1 VAEDYEARMTFTEHL
16 AELRTRIVRS
26 LIVVSV
32 CFFLCFFLSGKILN
46 VVAAPLRSV
55 EDVAVGVDID
65 APQDADE
72 AAPED
77 ESTPGASAPQTPE
90 APSRF
95 NPFAAPKADFVSLGP
110 LEPFL
115 VRFKVAAYAGLVLA
129 FPYLLYQLCAFIFP
143 GLRPTERNIA
153 KFLIVGCGLL
163 ASMGVI
169 VAYFGV
175 FPLVLPYLLQY
186 NPDWVTTQLQLD
198 QTVSLIIKGLLGFSV
213 AFQFPMAVIILVY
226 LGVLEPKTLKQYRK
240 IAIVALA
247 FLSALFTPP
256 DPFSMLILLIPMVL
270 LYELS
275 ILLSYLVVR
284 RKRKQAEA
292 TGE

>member
-1 VAEDYEARMTFTEHL
+1 MADDFEARMTFTEHL
-16 AELRTRIVRS
+16 GELRTRIVRS
-26 LIVVSV
+26 LVVV
-32 CFFLCFFLSGKILN
+32 AAAFFLCFFLSGKILE

-55 EDVAVGVDID
+55 EEITVDGEQAGD
-65 APQDADE
+65 TADS
-72 AAPED
+72 AGDTGD
-77 ESTPGASAPQTPE
+77 EKAEEEEEET
-90 APSRF
+90 SRY

-143 GLRPTERNIA
+143 GLRPTERNAA
-153 KFLIVGCGLL
+153 KILIVGCGLL
-163 ASMGVI
+163 ASTGVV

-198 QTVSLIIKGLLGFSV
+198 QTVSIIIKGLLGFSV

-247 FLSALFTPP
+247 FVSALFTPP
-256 DPFSMLILLIPMVL
+256 DPFSMFILMIPMVL
-270 LYELS
+270 LYEIS
-275 ILLSYLVVR
+275 ILLSYLVIR
-284 RKRKQAEA
+284 RKRQKADAPE
-292 TGE
+292 GNE

>member
-1 VAEDYEARMTFTEHL
+1 MADDFEARMTFTEHL
-16 AELRTRIVRS
+16 GELRTRIVRS
-26 LIVVSV
+26 LIAVTAA
-32 CFFLCFFLSGKILN
+32 FFLCFFLSGKILE

-55 EDVAVGVDID
+55 EEITVNGEQAKDT
-65 APQDADE
+65 ADS
-72 AAPED
+72 AGDTGD
-77 ESTPGASAPQTPE
+77 EEPKEEEEES
-90 APSRF
+90 SRY

-143 GLRPTERNIA
+143 GLRPAERSAA
-153 KFLIVGCGLL
+153 KILIVGCGLL
-163 ASMGVI
+163 ASMGVV

-198 QTVSLIIKGLLGFSV
+198 QTVSIIIKGLLGFSV

-247 FLSALFTPP
+247 FVSALFTPP
-256 DPFSMLILLIPMVL
+256 DPFSMLILMIPMVL
-270 LYELS
+270 LYEIS
-275 ILLSYLVVR
+275 ILLSYLVIR
-284 RKRKQAEA
+284 RKRQKADAPE
-292 TGE
+292 GNE